1 MNENQTH
8 FSETKKRRVRKKE
21 KKTQQKKTSN
31 LNEKEKQ
38 KRKCFLV
45 DFEKKQ
51 HFVTSTLRMK
61 SFDPR
66 KGNCQFHFIWIF
78 FYRPF
83 ALKLVDLCTFKARE
97 KKRLGKGFVLF
108 SHRDDVVFCPQIDR
122 NYFKRRLLKW
132 WFSGRKSIIL
142 WRLEAIISIKLF
154 AIVVQIAWINSTELK
169 SELYSFLL
177 VLHSIESFWYEIL
190 PLIRP
195 NSLVHWTQRT
205 ITSSRVS
212 HFFSMYSKYLHISC
226 SCL

>member
-21 KKTQQKKTSN
+21 KKRNRRKHRTWTRRKNRKESVFLLILRKSN
-31 LNEKEKQ
+31 ILLRRRFVWNHSIPEK
-38 KRKCFLV
+38 V
-45 DFEKKQ
+45 TANSISFE
-51 HFVTSTLRMK
+51 F
-61 SFDPR
+61 
-66 KGNCQFHFIWIF
+66 F

-122 NYFKRRLLKW
+122 NYFKRRLLEW

-212 HFFSMYSKYLHISC
+212 QFFRCI
-226 SCL
+226 